1 MKTRKMNKSASQ
13 RLSPPR
19 KILFWGIT
27 LLLPLLLLL
36 ATEGI
41 LRLVG
46 YGNYQPLFLKAE
58 RFGAEKWVV
67 NPRVTQRYF
76 NLPEEIIPEASPDEY
91 FSLEKSPKT
100 LRIFCLGGSTTA
112 GFPYEINATFP
123 FQLEHRLRSAFPDRD
138 IEVVNLGISAVNSF
152 TVLDLLPEVLEK
164 QPDILVVYMGHNE
177 FYGAFGVASTQQI
190 PGSRTLIR
198 TYLWL
203 KKWRLVQLLEG
214 LLQRDNTDSKSLTA
228 RGLMAAMAA
237 RPEIAYSDPDVK
249 KAIRNFRENLQDV
262 LDAASEKDVSVV
274 LGTLVSNLADQP
286 PFVSEFSQTSDPTVK
301 NRLNAWLLEA
311 KAQIE
316 AGNVSD
322 AQALL
327 QRIADVDSSAAE
339 VAYLQGKIAEQ
350 NGDTRRAYQYF
361 ARARDLDML
370 RFRAPSDF
378 NKELRQLAAER
389 RIPLV
394 DLENIFR
401 NASPNGLP
409 GSNFFLEH
417 LHPNF
422 AGNQLIAESYAN
434 MIKLQLGNT
443 ASTEAPVELSE
454 PAINRICRYYTA
466 DSAGVTTLDLEF
478 GQLRTFFLRQ
488 KWPFNA
494 PLADVTAYRPV
505 GDELTKQHAIDH
517 ITKGVFWDESHYR
530 LAAAKTLVGDTAQAF
545 RELAAVQIA
554 FPENYVPDMKIGDLH
569 FAGKDFENAARAFA
583 SALIKAPQNPNLM
596 AKLGTALV
604 AQNKFADALHHLKAA
619 SSSGKLDQKQQV
631 SALYLL
637 GLCYANTKDFN
648 NAEDALNRLLMLE
661 PNFSPGRQL
670 LQQIRQYR
678 SQLNQQPE

>member
-1 MKTRKMNKSASQ
+1 MNKSASQ

-19 KILFWGIT
+19 KTLFWGIT

-249 KAIRNFRENLQDV
+249 KAIRNFRKNLQDL
-262 LDAASEKDVSVV
+262 LDAAGEKDVSVV

-339 VAYLQGKIAEQ
+339 VAFLQGKIAEQ
-350 NGDTRRAYQYF
+350 NGDLQRAYKYYV
-361 ARARDLDML
+361 RARDLDML

-378 NKELRQLAAER
+378 NEELRRLAAER
-389 RIPLV
+389 RTALV
-394 DLENIFR
+394 DLEAIFQK
-401 NASPNGLP
+401 ASPNGLP

-422 AGNQLIAESYAN
+422 AGNQLIAESYAT

-443 ASTEAPVELSE
+443 ASTEKAAGLSE
-454 PAINRICRYYTA
+454 SAIHRISRYYTA

-494 PLADVTAYRPV
+494 PLAGVTEYRPI
-505 GDELTKQHAIDH
+505 GDELTKQHAIEH
-517 ITKGVFWDESHYR
+517 ITKGVYWDESHYR
-530 LAAAKTLVGDTAQAF
+530 LSAAKALAGDTTQAF
-545 RELAAVQIA
+545 RELMAVQIA

-569 FAGKDFENAARAFA
+569 FAGKDFENAARAYA
-583 SALIKAPQNPNLM
+583 AALIKSPQNPNLM

-619 SSSGKLDQKQQV
+619 TASGKLDQKQQV

-637 GLCYANTKDFN
+637 GLSYANTKDFN
-648 NAEDALNRLLMLE
+648 NAEDALNRLLMLQ

-670 LQQIRQYR
+670 LQQVQQYR
-678 SQLNQQPE
+678 SQLNQQPD